1 MLAYL
6 LGVSFRWEEPNYS
19 GDCRLDLHQEQVN
32 TIENG
37 KQIPTQWGFLLVGRI
52 SLYETVEAGTGYTQT
67 LRSGISP
74 ANSPGRL

>member
-6 LGVSFRWEEPNYS
+6 LGVSIRQEEPNYS
-19 GDCRLDLHQEQVN
+19 GDCRLALRQKQVN

-52 SLYETVEAGTGYTQT
+52 SLDETVEAGTG
-67 LRSGISP
+67 
-74 ANSPGRL
+74 